1 MIDTPN
7 RLDKEQIQE
16 RFNQSPFI
24 SSLALEVIS
33 LDYEIPE
40 LTAKMP
46 MNPALER
53 KAGTKQF
60 HGGPI
65 ASFIDTVGDFAI
77 GMMLGG
83 GVPTM
88 NIRVDY
94 LKPAVGDYLTAIARV
109 RRAGRTAAIVDID
122 LLNEKNVLVAIGRG
136 TYASVTG

>member
-1 MIDTPN
+1 MTDTPN

-24 SSLALEVIS
+24 SSLALEGIS
-33 LDYEIPE
+33 LDYEISE

-46 MNPALER
+46 MNPTLER
-53 KAGTKQF
+53 KAGTRQF

-65 ASFIDTVGDFAI
+65 ASFVDTIGDFAI

-94 LKPAVGDYLTAIARV
+94 LKPAVGDYLTAVARV

-122 LLNEKNVLVAIGRG
+122 ILNEKNVLVAIGRG
-136 TYASVTG
+136 TYASIAG